1 MSLISLSG
9 AWLSFSD
16 APLLDNTELHIERNE
31 RVCLVGRNGAGK
43 STLMK
48 ILSREVPLDDGQLIF
63 EQDTIVARLQQDP
76 PRDVTGSVF
85 DFVAEG
91 VEEQAQTLKAYH
103 AISHL
108 VEQDP
113 SEKNLMEMGRLQEI
127 LDHQNLWHLEKRI
140 NEVIEELG
148 LSADAE
154 LSALSGGWL
163 RKAALGRA
171 LVCEPQ
177 VLLLDEPTNHLDI
190 ETIDW
195 LETFLRT
202 FQGSIIFISH
212 DRSFI
217 RNMATRIVDLD
228 RGKLVSW
235 PGNYDK
241 YLEGKEEELRVQELQ
256 NAEFDRKLA
265 QEEVWIRQ
273 GIKARRTRNE
283 GRVRALK
290 ALRQERTERRE
301 VMGSAKIQ
309 VEEATRSGKIVFEM
323 EDVTF
328 SMQDKLLVRDFSAQV
343 QRGDKIALIG
353 PNGCGKTTLLKLM
366 LGQLQPDSGKVH
378 CGTRLEVAYFD
389 QYRAVLDPDRTVMDN
404 LAEGKQ
410 EVMVNGRSRHVLGY
424 LQDFLFHPKRAMTP
438 VKALSGG
445 ERNRLLLAKLFLN
458 PSNLLILDE
467 PTNDLDVE
475 TLELLEELIDSY
487 QGTVLLV
494 SHDRQFVD
502 NSVTECWI
510 FEGEG
515 KISSYVG
522 GYFDAQ
528 RQRTQTRSLR
538 AEPVGAKPATAAPAA
553 APTASTAK
561 RAGGK
566 LSYNLQRELE
576 TLPLEIEKREQEI
589 AALQAR
595 MSTPEFFTQSH
606 DKTQAVLAA
615 MTAAEQA
622 LDHAFAR
629 WEELEALKNNTAN

>member
-1 MSLISLSG
+1 MSLISMHG

-16 APLLDNTELHIERNE
+16 APLLNNAELHIEDNE

-48 ILSREVPLDDGQLIF
+48 ILNRELGLDDGRIIY
-63 EQDTIVARLQQDP
+63 EQDLVVARLQQDP
-76 PRDVTGSVF
+76 PRNVEGSVY

-91 VEEQAQTLKAYH
+91 IAEQAEYLKRYH
-103 AISHL
+103 DISHL
-108 VEQDP
+108 VITDP
-113 SEKNLMEMGRLQEI
+113 SDKNLQELAKVQEQ
-127 LDHQNLWHLEKRI
+127 LDNHGLWQLESRI
-140 NEVIEELG
+140 NEVLEQLG
-148 LSADAE
+148 LTADTE
-154 LSALSGGWL
+154 LASLSGGWL

-171 LVCEPQ
+171 LVSAPR

-195 LETFLRT
+195 LEGFLKSFKGT
-202 FQGSIIFISH
+202 IIFISH

-228 RGKLVSW
+228 RGNLVTY
-235 PGNYDK
+235 PGNYDQ
-241 YLEGKEEELRVQELQ
+241 YLLEKEEALRVEELQ

-290 ALRQERTERRE
+290 AMRNERSARRE
-301 VMGSAKIQ
+301 VMGSAKMQ
-309 VEEATRSGKIVFEM
+309 VEEASRSGKIVFEM
-323 EDVTF
+323 EDVNY
-328 SMQDKLLVRDFSAQV
+328 QVDGKVLVKNFSAQV
-343 QRGDKIALIG
+343 QRSDKIAMIG

-366 LGQLQPDSGKVH
+366 LGQLQADSGRIHV
-378 CGTRLEVAYFD
+378 GTKLEVAYFD
-389 QYRAVLDPDRTVMDN
+389 QHRAELDPDKTVMDN

-410 EVMVNGRSRHVLGY
+410 EVMVNGKPRHVLGY

-438 VKALSGG
+438 VRALSGG
-445 ERNRLLLAKLFLN
+445 ERNRLLLARLFLK

-475 TLELLEELIDSY
+475 TLELLEELIDGY

-502 NSVTECWI
+502 NTVTECWI

-515 KISSYVG
+515 RIGRYVG
-522 GYFDAQ
+522 GYHDARGQ
-528 RQRTQTRSLR
+528 QAQSQSHQQAAVKKTPEAAQPK
-538 AEPVGAKPATAAPAA
+538 AETV
-553 APTASTAK
+553 K
-561 RAGGK
+561 RGGSK
-566 LSYNLQRELE
+566 LSYTLQRELE
-576 TLPLEIEKREQEI
+576 QLPQKLEKLEADLE
-589 AALQAR
+589 ALQLQVADA
-595 MSTPEFFTQSH
+595 TFFSQPHDHTQ
-606 DKTQAVLAA
+606 KVLADMA
-615 MTAAEQA
+615 QAEQA
-622 LDHAFAR
+622 LEEAFER
-629 WEELEALKNNTAN
+629 WEYLEALKNGA

>member
-1 MSLISLSG
+1 MSLISMHG

-16 APLLDNTELHIERNE
+16 APLLDNAELHIEDNE

-48 ILSREVPLDDGQLIF
+48 ILNREQGLDDGRIIY
-63 EQDTIVARLQQDP
+63 EQDLIVARLQQDP
-76 PRDVTGSVF
+76 PRNVAGTVY

-91 VEEQAQTLKAYH
+91 IAEQAAYLKAYH
-103 AISHL
+103 DVSHQ
-108 VEQDP
+108 VMTDP
-113 SEKNLMEMGRLQEI
+113 SDKNLNELARLQEQ
-127 LDHQNLWHLEKRI
+127 LDNLGLWQLDSRI
-140 NEVIEELG
+140 NEVIEQLG
-148 LSADAE
+148 LDANAQ
-154 LSALSGGWL
+154 LASLSGGWL

-171 LVCEPQ
+171 LVSGPR

-195 LETFLRT
+195 LEGFLKTFKGT
-202 FQGSIIFISH
+202 IIFISH

-228 RGKLVSW
+228 RGKLVTY
-235 PGNYDK
+235 PGNYDQ
-241 YLEGKEEELRVQELQ
+241 YLLDKEEALRVEELQ

-290 ALRQERTERRE
+290 AMRRERGERRG
-301 VMGSAKIQ
+301 VMGSAKMQ
-309 VEEATRSGKIVFEM
+309 VEEASRSGKIVFEM
-323 EDVTF
+323 ENVNYQVDGKV
-328 SMQDKLLVRDFSAQV
+328 LVKDFSAQI

-366 LGQLQPDSGKVH
+366 LGQLQADSGRIHV
-378 CGTRLEVAYFD
+378 GTKLEVAYFD
-389 QYRAVLDPDRTVMDN
+389 QHRAELDPDKTVMDN

-410 EVMVNGRSRHVLGY
+410 EVMVNGKPRHVLGY

-438 VKALSGG
+438 VRALSGG
-445 ERNRLLLAKLFLN
+445 ERNRLLLARLFLK

-475 TLELLEELIDSY
+475 TLELLEELIDGY
-487 QGTVLLV
+487 QGTVMLV

-502 NSVTECWI
+502 NTVTECWI
-510 FEGEG
+510 FEGG
-515 KISSYVG
+515 GRIGQYVG
-522 GYFDAQ
+522 GYHDARGQ
-528 RQRTQTRSLR
+528 QAQSLAQKQTVVKKTTEVAQPK
-538 AEPVGAKPATAAPAA
+538 AETV
-553 APTASTAK
+553 K
-561 RAGGK
+561 RGGNK

-576 TLPLEIEKREQEI
+576 QLPQKLEALEAELQTLQDQVADPD
-589 AALQAR
+589 
-595 MSTPEFFTQSH
+595 FFGQPHDRTQ
-606 DKTQAVLAA
+606 QVLAQLA
-615 MTAAEQA
+615 EAEQA
-622 LDHAFAR
+622 LEAAFER
-629 WEELEALKNNTAN
+629 WEYLEGLKNGA

>member
-1 MSLISLSG
+1 MSLISMHG

-16 APLLDNTELHIERNE
+16 APLLDNAELHIEENE

-48 ILSREVPLDDGQLIF
+48 IINHELPLDDGRIVY
-63 EQDTIVARLQQDP
+63 EQDLVVARLQQDP
-76 PRDVTGSVF
+76 PRNVAGSVY

-91 VEEQAQTLKAYH
+91 VAEQAEYLKRYH
-103 AISHL
+103 QISHL
-108 VEQDP
+108 VMSDP
-113 SEKNLMEMGRLQEI
+113 SDKNLSELAKVQEMLEHHDLWQLENRITEVLAQLE
-127 LDHQNLWHLEKRI
+127 LD
-140 NEVIEELG
+140 
-148 LSADAE
+148 ADTPLA
-154 LSALSGGWL
+154 SLSGGWL

-171 LVCEPQ
+171 LVSAPR

-195 LETFLRT
+195 LETFLKS
-202 FQGSIIFISH
+202 FSGSIVFISH

-228 RGKLVSW
+228 RGKLVSY
-235 PGNYDK
+235 PGDYDK
-241 YLEGKEEELRVQELQ
+241 YLVAKEEALRVEELQ
-256 NAEFDRKLA
+256 NAEFDRKLV

-290 ALRQERTERRE
+290 AMRRERGERRE
-301 VMGSAKIQ
+301 VMGSAKMQ
-309 VEEATRSGKIVFEM
+309 MEEATRSGKIVFEL
-323 EDVTF
+323 ENVNYRLGE
-328 SMQDKLLVRDFSAQV
+328 KVLVKDFSAQV
-343 QRGDKIALIG
+343 QRGDKIALVG

-366 LGQLQPDSGKVH
+366 LGQLKADSGRVH
-378 CGTRLEVAYFD
+378 CGTKLEVAYFD
-389 QYRAVLDPDRTVMDN
+389 QHRAELDPERTVMDN

-410 EVMVNGRSRHVLGY
+410 EVMVNGKPRHALGY

-438 VKALSGG
+438 VRALSGG
-445 ERNRLLLAKLFLN
+445 ERNRLLLARLFLK

-502 NSVTECWI
+502 NTVTECWI

-515 KISSYVG
+515 RIGQYVG
-522 GYFDAQ
+522 GYHDARGQ
-528 RQRTQTRSLR
+528 QASSRAMQQTTAKK
-538 AEPVGAKPATAAPAA
+538 AEPVAESKAETV
-553 APTASTAK
+553 K
-561 RAGGK
+561 RGSNK

-576 TLPLEIEKREQEI
+576 QLPARLETLE
-589 AALQAR
+589 A
-595 MSTPEFFTQSH
+595 
-606 DKTQAVLAA
+606 
-615 MTAAEQA
+615 
-622 LDHAFAR
+622 
-629 WEELEALKNNTAN
+629 ELEALQAKVSDASFFNQPHDVTQDVLAQLSAAEAALEEAFERWEYLESLKNG

>member
-1 MSLISLSG
+1 MSLISIHG
-9 AWLSFSD
+9 AYLSFSD
-16 APLLDNTELHIERNE
+16 APLLDNTELHIEENE

-48 ILSREVPLDDGQLIF
+48 IINREQPLDDGRIIY
-63 EQDTIVARLQQDP
+63 EQDLVVARLQQDP
-76 PRDVTGSVF
+76 PRNVQGSVY

-91 VEEQAQTLKAYH
+91 VEEQAEHLKAYH

-108 VEQDP
+108 VMEDP
-113 SEKNLMEMGRLQEI
+113 SDKNLNEMSRLQAI
-127 LDHQNLWHLEKRI
+127 LDHQNLWQLESRI
-140 NEVIEELG
+140 VDVLKQIG
-148 LSADAE
+148 LDGDAQ
-154 LSALSGGWL
+154 LSSLSGGWL

-171 LVCEPQ
+171 LVSNPK
-177 VLLLDEPTNHLDI
+177 VLMLDEPTNHLDI

-195 LETFLRT
+195 LETFLKT

-235 PGNYDK
+235 PGDYDL
-241 YLEGKEEELRVQELQ
+241 YLTSKEEALRVEEMQ

-290 ALRQERTERRE
+290 ALRRERSERRE
-301 VMGSAKIQ
+301 VMGKANMQ
-309 VEEATRSGKIVFEM
+309 VEEASRSGKIVFEL
-323 EDVTF
+323 ENV
-328 SMQDKLLVRDFSAQV
+328 SYGIAGKQLVRDFSRQV

-353 PNGCGKTTLLKLM
+353 ANGCGKTTLLKLM
-366 LGQLQPDSGKVH
+366 LDQLKADSGRVH
-378 CGTRLEVAYFD
+378 IGTKLEVAYFD
-389 QYRAVLDPDRTVMDN
+389 QHRAELDPDRTVMDN

-410 EVMVNGRSRHVLGY
+410 EVMVNGKPRHVLGY
-424 LQDFLFHPKRAMTP
+424 LQEFLFHPKRAMTP
-438 VKALSGG
+438 VRALSGG
-445 ERNRLLLAKLFLN
+445 ERNRLLLARLFLK

-475 TLELLEELIDSY
+475 TLELLEELIDGY

-502 NSVTECWI
+502 NTVTECWI
-510 FEGEG
+510 FEGNG
-515 KISSYVG
+515 DIGAFVG
-522 GYFDAQ
+522 GYHDAQ
-528 RQRTQTRSLR
+528 LQRRAWKENRATAKVSTTTTPQTS
-538 AEPVGAKPATAAPAA
+538 AKQETVKKPAA
-553 APTASTAK
+553 
-561 RAGGK
+561 K

-576 TLPLEIEKREQEI
+576 QLPKKMEDLEAKLQSYQAQVADANFFNQPHDVTQPVLDALAQCEQE
-589 AALQAR
+589 L
-595 MSTPEFFTQSH
+595 E
-606 DKTQAVLAA
+606 V
-615 MTAAEQA
+615 
-622 LDHAFAR
+622 AFER
-629 WEELEALKNNTAN
+629 WEYLESLQNGGQ

>member
-1 MSLISLSG
+1 MSLISMSG

-16 APLLDNTELHIERNE
+16 APLLDNTELHIEPNE

-48 ILSREVPLDDGQLIF
+48 ILNREVPLDDGRIVY
-63 EQDTIVARLQQDP
+63 EQDLIVARLQQDP
-76 PRDVTGSVF
+76 PRNVGGTVF
-85 DFVAEG
+85 DFVSEG
-91 VEEQAQTLKAYH
+91 VFEQAEHLKAYH

-108 VEQDP
+108 VETDP
-113 SEKNLMEMGRLQEI
+113 SEKNMNKLAQVMEI
-127 LDHQNLWHLEKRI
+127 LDHQGLWQLDSRI
-140 NEVIEELG
+140 SEVLLQLG
-148 LSADAE
+148 LNGDTE

-171 LVCEPQ
+171 LVSSPQ

-190 ETIDW
+190 ESINW
-195 LETFLRT
+195 LEEFLKE

-228 RGKLVSW
+228 RGKLVSY
-235 PGNYDK
+235 PGNYEL
-241 YLEGKEEELRVQELQ
+241 YLTTKEEALRVEELQ
-256 NAEFDRKLA
+256 NAEFDKKLA

-290 ALRQERTERRE
+290 ALRRERSERRE
-301 VMGSAKIQ
+301 VMGTAKMQ
-309 VEEATRSGKIVFEM
+309 VEEASRSGKIVFEM
-323 EDVTF
+323 EDV
-328 SMQDKLLVRDFSAQV
+328 SYSVAGKQLVNRFSAQV
-343 QRGDKIALIG
+343 QRGDKIALVG

-366 LGQLQPDSGKVH
+366 LSQLKADSGRVH
-378 CGTRLEVAYFD
+378 CGTKLEVAYFD
-389 QYRAVLDPDRTVMDN
+389 QHRAELDPERTVMDN

-445 ERNRLLLAKLFLN
+445 ERNRLLLARLFLR

-475 TLELLEELIDSY
+475 TLELLEEMIDAY

-494 SHDRQFVD
+494 SHDREFVD

-510 FEGEG
+510 FEGNG
-515 KISSYVG
+515 VINSYVG
-522 GYFDAQ
+522 GYHDAHHQ
-528 RQRTQTRSLR
+528 RRTQRSIR
-538 AEPVGAKPATAAPAA
+538 QTAPVETKTAAPVKAE
-553 APTASTAK
+553 PAK
-561 RAGGK
+561 RTANK
-566 LSYNLQRELE
+566 LSYNQQRELE
-576 TLPLEIEKREQEI
+576 QLPKLISELEEKIAAFNTQMSDADFFTRPHDETQVVLNGLASAEQE
-589 AALQAR
+589 L
-595 MSTPEFFTQSH
+595 
-606 DKTQAVLAA
+606 
-615 MTAAEQA
+615 EQA
-622 LDHAFAR
+622 FER
-629 WEELEALKNNTAN
+629 WEALEAQQNG

>member
-1 MSLISLSG
+1 MSLISMSG

-16 APLLDNTELHIERNE
+16 APLLDNTEIHIEDNE

-43 STLMK
+43 STLLK
-48 ILSREVPLDDGQLIF
+48 ILGKEIPLDDGRVIY
-63 EQDTIVARLQQDP
+63 EQDLIVARLQQDP
-76 PRDVTGSVF
+76 PRNIGGTVF

-91 VEEQAQTLKAYH
+91 VAEQAEHLKAYH

-108 VEQDP
+108 VETDP
-113 SEKNLMEMGRLQEI
+113 SEKNLTRMAQIMEI
-127 LDHQNLWHLEKRI
+127 LDHQGLWQLDSRI
-140 NEVIEELG
+140 SEVLLQLG
-148 LSADAE
+148 LDGDAE
-154 LSALSGGWL
+154 LSSLSGGWL

-171 LVCEPQ
+171 LVSSPR

-190 ETIDW
+190 STIDW
-195 LETFLRT
+195 LEGFLKE
-202 FQGSIIFISH
+202 FQGSIVFISH

-235 PGNYDK
+235 PGNYDL
-241 YLEGKEEELRVQELQ
+241 YLLSKEEALRVEELQ

-290 ALRQERTERRE
+290 ALRNERSERRE
-301 VMGSAKIQ
+301 VMGTAKMQ
-309 VEEATRSGKIVFEM
+309 VEEAVRSGKIVFEM
-323 EDVTF
+323 EDVNY
-328 SMQDKLLVRDFSAQV
+328 QVGDKVLVRNFSAQV
-343 QRGDKIALIG
+343 QRGDKIALVG

-366 LGQLQPDSGKVH
+366 LGQLKADSGRVH
-378 CGTRLEVAYFD
+378 CGTKLEVAYFD
-389 QYRAVLDPDRTVMDN
+389 QHRADLDPERTVMDN

-445 ERNRLLLAKLFLN
+445 ERNRLLLAKLFLK

-475 TLELLEELIDSY
+475 TLELLEELIDGY

-510 FEGEG
+510 FEGKG
-515 KISSYVG
+515 VISTFVG
-522 GYFDAQ
+522 GYYDAHHQ
-528 RQRTQTRSLR
+528 RAT
-538 AEPVGAKPATAAPAA
+538 AKPIRQVAA
-553 APTASTAK
+553 ADQNKPSVEKKAEQPKKSAV
-561 RAGGK
+561 K
-566 LSYNLQRELE
+566 LSYNLLRELE
-576 TLPLEIEKREQEI
+576 QLPQRLEQLEAEIE
-589 AALQAR
+589 ALQAQ
-595 MSTPEFFTQSH
+595 MSDANFFTRPHSE
-606 DKTQAVLAA
+606 TQQVLTALAA
-615 MTAAEQA
+615 AEGA
-622 LDHAFAR
+622 LEEAFAR
-629 WEELEALKNNTAN
+629 WEELEAMKNG

>member
-1 MSLISLSG
+1 MSLISMHG

-16 APLLDNTELHIERNE
+16 APLLNNAELHIEDNE

-48 ILSREVPLDDGQLIF
+48 ILNRELGLDDGRIIY
-63 EQDTIVARLQQDP
+63 EQDLVVARLQQDP
-76 PRDVTGSVF
+76 PRNVEGSVY

-91 VEEQAQTLKAYH
+91 IAEQAEYLKRYH
-103 AISHL
+103 DISHL
-108 VEQDP
+108 VITDP
-113 SEKNLMEMGRLQEI
+113 SDKNLQELAKVQEQ
-127 LDHQNLWHLEKRI
+127 LDNHGLWQLESRI
-140 NEVIEELG
+140 NEVLEQLG
-148 LSADAE
+148 LTADTE
-154 LSALSGGWL
+154 LASLSGGWL

-171 LVCEPQ
+171 LVSAPR

-195 LETFLRT
+195 LEGFLKSFKGT
-202 FQGSIIFISH
+202 IIFISH

-228 RGKLVSW
+228 RGNLVTY
-235 PGNYDK
+235 PGNYDQ
-241 YLEGKEEELRVQELQ
+241 YLLEKEEALRVEELQ

-290 ALRQERTERRE
+290 AMRNERSARRE
-301 VMGSAKIQ
+301 VMGSAKMQ
-309 VEEATRSGKIVFEM
+309 VEEASRSGKIVFEM
-323 EDVTF
+323 EDVNY
-328 SMQDKLLVRDFSAQV
+328 QVDGKVLVKNFSAQV
-343 QRGDKIALIG
+343 QRSDKIAMIG

-366 LGQLQPDSGKVH
+366 LGQLQADSGRIHV
-378 CGTRLEVAYFD
+378 GTKLEVAYFD
-389 QYRAVLDPDRTVMDN
+389 QHRAELDPDKTVMDN

-410 EVMVNGRSRHVLGY
+410 EVMVNGKPRHVLGY

-438 VKALSGG
+438 VRALSGG
-445 ERNRLLLAKLFLN
+445 ERNRLLLARLFLK

-475 TLELLEELIDSY
+475 TLELLEELIDGY

-502 NSVTECWI
+502 NTVTECWI

-515 KISSYVG
+515 RIGRYVG
-522 GYFDAQ
+522 GYHDARGQ
-528 RQRTQTRSLR
+528 QAQSQSHQQAAVKKTPEAAQPK
-538 AEPVGAKPATAAPAA
+538 AETV
-553 APTASTAK
+553 K
-561 RAGGK
+561 RGGSK

-576 TLPLEIEKREQEI
+576 QLPQKLEKLEADLE
-589 AALQAR
+589 ALQLQVADA
-595 MSTPEFFTQSH
+595 TFFSQPHDHTQ
-606 DKTQAVLAA
+606 KILADMA
-615 MTAAEQA
+615 QAEQA
-622 LDHAFAR
+622 LEEAFER
-629 WEELEALKNNTAN
+629 WEYLEALKNGA

>member
-1 MSLISLSG
+1 MSLISMHG

-16 APLLDNTELHIERNE
+16 APLLDNTELHIEENE

-48 ILSREVPLDDGQLIF
+48 ILNRELPLDDGRMVY
-63 EQDTIVARLQQDP
+63 EQDLIVARLQQDP
-76 PRDVTGSVF
+76 PRNVAGTVY

-91 VEEQAQTLKAYH
+91 VEEQAEHLKAYH
-103 AISHL
+103 DISHK
-108 VEQDP
+108 VMTDP
-113 SEKNLMEMGRLQEI
+113 SEKNLNEMARIQEI
-127 LDHQNLWHLEKRI
+127 LDHQGLWLLDSRI
-140 NEVIEELG
+140 NEVLEQLG
-148 LSADAE
+148 LDADTE

-171 LVCEPQ
+171 LVSSPR

-195 LETFLRT
+195 LEGFLKT

-228 RGKLVSW
+228 RGKLVSY
-235 PGNYDK
+235 PGDYEA
-241 YLEGKEEELRVQELQ
+241 YLLAKEEALRVEDLQ

-290 ALRQERTERRE
+290 AMRNERSERRE
-301 VMGSAKIQ
+301 VMGSAKMQ
-309 VEEATRSGKIVFEM
+309 VEEASRSGKIVFEM
-323 EDVTF
+323 ENISYQVAGKT
-328 SMQDKLLVRDFSAQV
+328 LVRDFSAQV
-343 QRGDKIALIG
+343 MRGDKIALVG

-366 LGQLQPDSGKVH
+366 LSQLEADSGRVH
-378 CGTRLEVAYFD
+378 CGTKLEVAYFD
-389 QYRAVLDPDRTVMDN
+389 QHRTELDPDRTVMDN

-410 EVMVNGRSRHVLGY
+410 EVMVNGKPRHVLGY

-438 VKALSGG
+438 VRALSGG
-445 ERNRLLLAKLFLN
+445 ERNRLLLARLFLK

-475 TLELLEELIDSY
+475 TLELLEELIEGY
-487 QGTVLLV
+487 QGTVMLV

-502 NSVTECWI
+502 NTVTECWI
-510 FEGEG
+510 FEGKG
-515 KISSYVG
+515 KIGRYVG
-522 GYFDAQ
+522 GYFDAKGQ
-528 RQRTQTRSLR
+528 QGSTQPLRTVAGEKAQNSP
-538 AEPVGAKPATAAPAA
+538 ESKPETV
-553 APTASTAK
+553 K
-561 RAGGK
+561 RAASK

-576 TLPLEIEKREQEI
+576 QLPKKLEQLETEIET
-589 AALQAR
+589 LQAKVGDAD
-595 MSTPEFFTQSH
+595 FFNQPHDTTQ
-606 DKTQAVLAA
+606 KVLADL
-615 MTAAEQA
+615 TSAEQS
-622 LDHAFAR
+622 LEQAFER
-629 WEELEALKNNTAN
+629 WEYLESLKDGE

>member
-1 MSLISLSG
+1 MSLISMHG

-16 APLLDNTELHIERNE
+16 APLLDNTELHIEENE

-48 ILSREVPLDDGQLIF
+48 ILNREVPLDDGRMVY
-63 EQDTIVARLQQDP
+63 EQDLIVARLQQDP
-76 PRDVTGSVF
+76 PRNVAGTVY

-91 VEEQAQTLKAYH
+91 VEEQAEYLKAYH
-103 AISHL
+103 DISHK
-108 VEQDP
+108 VMSDP
-113 SEKNLMEMGRLQEI
+113 SEKNLNEMARIQEI
-127 LDHQNLWHLEKRI
+127 LDHQGLWQLDSRI
-140 NEVIEELG
+140 NEVLEQLG
-148 LSADAE
+148 LEADTE

-171 LVCEPQ
+171 LVSSPR

-195 LETFLRT
+195 LEGFLKE

-228 RGKLVSW
+228 RGKLVSY
-235 PGNYDK
+235 PGDYDQ
-241 YLEGKEEELRVQELQ
+241 YLLAKEEALRVEELQ

-290 ALRQERTERRE
+290 AMRRERGERRE
-301 VMGSAKIQ
+301 VMGSAKMQ
-309 VEEATRSGKIVFEM
+309 VEEASRSGKIVFEM
-323 EDVTF
+323 EDVNYQVAGKT
-328 SMQDKLLVRDFSAQV
+328 LVRDFSAQV
-343 QRGDKIALIG
+343 LRGDKIALVG

-366 LGQLQPDSGKVH
+366 LSQLQADSGRVH
-378 CGTRLEVAYFD
+378 CGTKLEVAYFD
-389 QYRAVLDPDRTVMDN
+389 QHRAELDPDRTVMDN

-410 EVMVNGRSRHVLGY
+410 EVMVNGKPRHVLGY

-438 VKALSGG
+438 VRALSGG
-445 ERNRLLLAKLFLN
+445 ERNRLLLARLFLK

-475 TLELLEELIDSY
+475 TLELLEELIDGY
-487 QGTVLLV
+487 QGTVMLV

-502 NSVTECWI
+502 NTVTECWI
-510 FEGEG
+510 FEGQG
-515 KISSYVG
+515 KIGRYVG
-522 GYFDAQ
+522 GYHDAKGQ
-528 RQRTQTRSLR
+528 QGSAQPLRQAAAAKSEKAEPQK
-538 AEPVGAKPATAAPAA
+538 AEPV
-553 APTASTAK
+553 K
-561 RAGGK
+561 RANSK

-576 TLPLEIEKREQEI
+576 QLPQRLEQLE
-589 AALQAR
+589 ADLGTLQAKVADAD
-595 MSTPEFFTQSH
+595 FFNQPHDVTQ
-606 DKTQAVLAA
+606 KVLAEMA
-615 MTAAEQA
+615 SAEQA
-622 LDHAFAR
+622 LEEAFER
-629 WEELEALKNNTAN
+629 WEYLEALKNGS

>member
-1 MSLISLSG
+1 MSLISMHG

-16 APLLDNTELHIERNE
+16 APLLDNTELHIEENE

-48 ILSREVPLDDGQLIF
+48 ILNREIPLDDGRMIY
-63 EQDTIVARLQQDP
+63 EQDLIVARLQQDP
-76 PRDVTGSVF
+76 PRNVAGTVY

-91 VEEQAQTLKAYH
+91 VEEQAEHLKAYH
-103 AISHL
+103 DISHK
-108 VEQDP
+108 VMTDP
-113 SEKNLMEMGRLQEI
+113 SEKNLNEMARIQEI
-127 LDHQNLWHLEKRI
+127 LDNQNLWQLESRI
-140 NEVIEELG
+140 NEVLLQLG
-148 LSADAE
+148 LDADTE

-171 LVCEPQ
+171 LVSSPR

-190 ETIDW
+190 EAIDW
-195 LETFLRT
+195 LEGFLKE
-202 FQGSIIFISH
+202 FQGSIVFISH

-228 RGKLVSW
+228 RGKLVSY
-235 PGNYDK
+235 PGDYDQ
-241 YLEGKEEELRVQELQ
+241 YLLAKEEALRVEDLQ

-290 ALRQERTERRE
+290 AMRNERSARRE
-301 VMGSAKIQ
+301 VLGSAKMQ
-309 VEEATRSGKIVFEM
+309 VEEAARSGKIVFEM
-323 EDVTF
+323 EDVCY
-328 SMQDKLLVRDFSAQV
+328 SIGERALVKDFSAQV
-343 QRGDKIALIG
+343 QRSDKIALVG

-366 LGQLQPDSGKVH
+366 LDQLQADSGRVH
-378 CGTRLEVAYFD
+378 CGTKLEVAYFD
-389 QYRAVLDPDRTVMDN
+389 QHRAELDPDRTVMDN

-410 EVMVNGRSRHVLGY
+410 EVMVNGKPRHVLGY

-438 VKALSGG
+438 VRALSGG
-445 ERNRLLLAKLFLN
+445 ERNRLLLARLFLK

-475 TLELLEELIDSY
+475 TLELLEELIDGY
-487 QGTVLLV
+487 QGTVMLV

-502 NSVTECWI
+502 NTVTECWI

-515 KISSYVG
+515 KIGRYVG
-522 GYFDAQ
+522 GYHDAKGQ
-528 RQRTQTRSLR
+528 QASAQSLR
-538 AEPVGAKPATAAPAA
+538 QSVADKAQNTTAAKAEVV
-553 APTASTAK
+553 K
-561 RAGGK
+561 RASSK

-576 TLPLEIEKREQEI
+576 QLPQRLEQLETELE
-589 AALQAR
+589 ALQAKVGDA
-595 MSTPEFFTQSH
+595 EFFNQPHDVTQ
-606 DKTQAVLAA
+606 KTLGDLS
-615 MTAAEQA
+615 AAEKA
-622 LDHAFAR
+622 LEDAFER
-629 WEELEALKNNTAN
+629 WEYLEALKNGA

>member
-1 MSLISLSG
+1 MSLISMHG

-16 APLLDNTELHIERNE
+16 APLLDNAELHIEENE

-48 ILSREVPLDDGQLIF
+48 ILNHELPLDDGRLIY
-63 EQDTIVARLQQDP
+63 EQDLVVARLQQDP
-76 PRDVTGSVF
+76 PRNVAGTVY

-91 VEEQAQTLKAYH
+91 VAEQAEYLKRYH
-103 AISHL
+103 QISHL
-108 VEQDP
+108 VMSDP
-113 SEKNLMEMGRLQEI
+113 SDKNLSELAKVQEMLEHHDLWQLENRITEALAQLE
-127 LDHQNLWHLEKRI
+127 LD
-140 NEVIEELG
+140 
-148 LSADAE
+148 ADTPLA
-154 LSALSGGWL
+154 SLSGGWL

-171 LVCEPQ
+171 LVSAPR

-195 LETFLRT
+195 LENFLKS
-202 FQGSIIFISH
+202 FSGSIVFISH

-228 RGKLVSW
+228 RGKLVSY
-235 PGNYDK
+235 PGDYDK
-241 YLEGKEEELRVQELQ
+241 YLVAKDEALRVEDLQ

-290 ALRQERTERRE
+290 AMRRERGERRE
-301 VMGSAKIQ
+301 VMGSAKMQ

-323 EDVTF
+323 ENVNYRVGE
-328 SMQDKLLVRDFSAQV
+328 KVLVSDFSAQV
-343 QRGDKIALIG
+343 QRGDKIALVG

-366 LGQLQPDSGKVH
+366 LGQLKADSGRVH
-378 CGTRLEVAYFD
+378 CGTKLEVAYFD
-389 QYRAVLDPDRTVMDN
+389 QHRAELDPERTVMDN

-410 EVMVNGRSRHVLGY
+410 EVMVNGKPRHVLGY

-438 VKALSGG
+438 VRALSGG
-445 ERNRLLLAKLFLN
+445 ERNRLLLARLFLK

-502 NSVTECWI
+502 NTVTECWI

-515 KISSYVG
+515 RIGQYVG
-522 GYFDAQ
+522 GYHDARGQ
-528 RQRTQTRSLR
+528 QASSRTMQQ
-538 AEPVGAKPATAAPAA
+538 
-553 APTASTAK
+553 STAK
-561 RAGGK
+561 KAEPAAESKAEIVKRGSNK

-576 TLPLEIEKREQEI
+576 QLPARLETLE
-589 AALQAR
+589 A
-595 MSTPEFFTQSH
+595 
-606 DKTQAVLAA
+606 
-615 MTAAEQA
+615 
-622 LDHAFAR
+622 
-629 WEELEALKNNTAN
+629 ELEALQAKVSDAAFFNQPHDVTQDVLAQLSAAEAALEEAFERWEYLESLKNS